1 MKAMHRF
8 LAFIA
13 AMVILICTAVSARGE
28 GTETSPPQT
37 DDYFTERDLSGYWD
51 ASAKTIYL
59 MGDTAE
65 TSSHVVSVEDGIITI
80 MDGGTYVLTG
90 TLNDGSVVV
99 DVKDDERVQLVLNGA
114 SITSSSSAAIR
125 VIQADK
131 VFITLAEGTENTLAN
146 SGSFDESSE
155 VDAVIY
161 SDEDLTFNGTGTLT
175 VLSPSGNGIDGKD
188 DIKFV
193 SGTYFITA
201 GNRGV
206 NANDSIRI
214 LDGTFTVES
223 GSDAFRA
230 DHDSK
235 ESLGYIYIWGGSFHI
250 TAGGGAVNGKRTA
263 GNPGMPDMNMDF
275 GTPPGDSERPE
286 MPEGFDPSSDENR
299 PEPPDGLESTDR
311 MTPPDFSGDTEGMTP
326 PSEGER
332 PDMPEG
338 TEGEMPQMPQGMMP
352 GQAAETEETTVEGKG
367 FKASGD
373 LVILGGEFTLDT
385 ASDAIHADG
394 DLTVY
399 GGQLAITSGD
409 DGLHAD
415 GNLTILDGTVQITQS
430 VEGLEAEIILISGGN
445 ISVVSSDDGLNARSS
460 TGEKETFDA
469 QEGVEIRITGGVLT
483 VNATGDGIDSNGD
496 LVITGGTV
504 TVSGPTMNANG
515 AIDYNGNAV
524 ISGGTLIAACASGMA
539 ENLSDTSTQPAFL
552 VNLTGDGGEVTV
564 SDSAGD
570 IIMTGTVE
578 KSFGVLVIS
587 CADLAVGETYTV
599 TAGENSAEITLTDM
613 ITGSDAG
620 AMAGGPMPG
629 QTGGPENERTDD
641 V

>member
-1 MKAMHRF
+1 MKKMRGF
-8 LAFIA
+8 LAVIA
-13 AMVILICTAVSARGE
+13 AVVILICAAASASGE
-28 GTETSPPQT
+28 GAEASPPQT

-59 MGDTAE
+59 LGDTAE
-65 TSSHVVSVEDGIITI
+65 TSSHVVSVEDDVITI
-80 MDGGTYVLTG
+80 LDGGTYVLTG
-90 TLNDGSVVV
+90 TLNDGSIVV
-99 DVKDDERVQLVLNGA
+99 DVKDDERVQLVLNGV

-146 SGSFDESSE
+146 GGSFDEGSE

-161 SDEDLTFNGTGTLT
+161 SDEDLTFNGTGALT
-175 VLSPSGNGIDGKD
+175 ILSPAGNGIDGKD

-193 SGTYFITA
+193 SGTYYITA

-235 ESLGYIYIWGGSFHI
+235 ESLGYIYIWGGNFNI
-250 TAGGGAVNGKRTA
+250 TAGGGAVNGKSTT
-263 GNPGMPDMNMDF
+263 GDPGMPDMNMNF
-275 GTPPGDSERPE
+275 GTPPAEGERPE

-299 PEPPDGLESTDR
+299 PESPDGSGNTDGV
-311 MTPPDFSGDTEGMTP
+311 TPPEMS
-326 PSEGER
+326 
-332 PDMPEG
+332 EG
-338 TEGEMPQMPQGMMP
+338 TEGEMPQMPREMMP
-352 GQAAETEETTVEGKG
+352 GQTAETEETAVEGKG
-367 FKASGD
+367 FKTSGD
-373 LVILGGEFTLDT
+373 LVILGGEFALDT
-385 ASDAIHADG
+385 ASDAFHADG
-394 DLTVY
+394 NLTVY
-399 GGQLAITSGD
+399 GGQMTIVSGD

-430 VEGLEAEIILISGGN
+430 VEGLEAEVILISGGN
-445 ISVVSSDDGLNARSS
+445 ITVVSSDDGLNARSS

-469 QEGVEIRITGGVLT
+469 QEGVEIRITGGALT
-483 VNATGDGIDSNGD
+483 VNAAGDGIDSNGD
-496 LVITGGTV
+496 LVITGGIV

-515 AIDYNGNAV
+515 AIDYNGSAV

-539 ENLSDTSTQPAFL
+539 ENLSEASTQPAFL
-552 VNLTGDGGEVTV
+552 VNLTGEAGEVTV
-564 SDSAGD
+564 SDSAGN
-570 IIMTGTVE
+570 IILTGTVE
-578 KSFGVLVIS
+578 KSFGILVIS
-587 CADLAVGETYTV
+587 CADLTVGETYTV

-620 AMAGGPMPG
+620 AMAGPMPG
-629 QTGGPENERTDD
+629 QTGGPDNERSDD

>member
-1 MKAMHRF
+1 MKAIRGF
-8 LAFIA
+8 LAVIA
-13 AMVILICTAVSARGE
+13 ALVILICAAVSASGE
-28 GTETSPPQT
+28 STDASPPQT

-59 MGDTAE
+59 LGDTAE

-80 MDGGTYVLTG
+80 LDGGTYVLTG
-90 TLNDGSVVV
+90 TLNDGSIVV
-99 DVKDDERVQLVLNGA
+99 DVKDDERVQLVLNGV

-146 SGSFDESSE
+146 GGAFDEGSE
-155 VDAVIY
+155 VDAVVF

-175 VLSPSGNGIDGKD
+175 ILSPTGNGIDGKD

-193 SGTYFITA
+193 SGTYYITA

-214 LDGTFTVES
+214 LGGTFTVES

-235 ESLGYIYIWGGSFHI
+235 ESLGFIYIWGGSFNI
-250 TAGGGAVNGKRTA
+250 TAGGGAVNGKSTA
-263 GNPGMPDMNMDF
+263 GIPGMPDMNMDF
-275 GTPPGDSERPE
+275 GTPPAEGERPE

-299 PEPPDGLESTDR
+299 PEPPDGSGNTD
-311 MTPPDFSGDTEGMTP
+311 GMTP
-326 PSEGER
+326 PEI
-332 PDMPEG
+332 PEG
-338 TEGEMPQMPQGMMP
+338 TEGEMPQMPQGMTP
-352 GQAAETEETTVEGKG
+352 GQTVETEETTVEGKG

-373 LVILGGEFTLDT
+373 LILLGGEFALDT
-385 ASDAIHADG
+385 ASDAFHADG

-399 GGQLAITSGD
+399 GGVLLITSGD

-415 GNLTILDGTVQITQS
+415 GNLTILDGTVRITQS
-430 VEGLEAEIILISGGN
+430 VEGLEAEVILISGGN

-469 QEGVEIRITGGVLT
+469 QEGVEIRITGGILN
-483 VNATGDGIDSNGD
+483 VNAAGDGIDSNGD

-515 AIDYNGNAV
+515 AIDYNGSAV

-552 VNLTGDGGEVTV
+552 VNLTGDAGEVTV
-564 SDSAGD
+564 CDSSGN
-570 IIMTGTVE
+570 IILTGTVE
-578 KSFGVLVIS
+578 KNFGVLVIS
-587 CADLAVGETYTV
+587 CADLTIGETYTV
-599 TAGENSAEITLTDM
+599 TAGENSAEITLTNM
-613 ITGSDAG
+613 ITGSDAD
-620 AMAGGPMPG
+620 AMAGDPMPG
-629 QTGGPENERTDD
+629 QTGGPKNERSDD

>member
-1 MKAMHRF
+1 MKAIRGF
-8 LAFIA
+8 LAVIA
-13 AMVILICTAVSARGE
+13 ALVILICAAVSASGE
-28 GTETSPPQT
+28 STDASPPQT

-59 MGDTAE
+59 LGDTAE

-80 MDGGTYVLTG
+80 LDGGTYVLTG
-90 TLNDGSVVV
+90 TLNDGSIVV
-99 DVKDDERVQLVLNGA
+99 DVKDDERVQLVLNGV

-131 VFITLAEGTENTLAN
+131 VFITLAEGTENTLDNA
-146 SGSFDESSE
+146 GAFEEGSE

-175 VLSPSGNGIDGKD
+175 ILSPTGNGIDGKD

-193 SGTYFITA
+193 SGTYYITA

-214 LDGTFTVES
+214 LGGTFTVES

-235 ESLGYIYIWGGSFHI
+235 ESLGFIYIWGGSFNI
-250 TAGGGAVNGKRTA
+250 TAGGGAVNGKSTA
-263 GNPGMPDMNMDF
+263 GIPGMPDMNMDF
-275 GTPPGDSERPE
+275 GTPPA
-286 MPEGFDPSSDENR
+286 
-299 PEPPDGLESTDR
+299 
-311 MTPPDFSGDTEGMTP
+311 
-326 PSEGER
+326 EGER
-332 PDMPEG
+332 PEMPEG
-338 TEGEMPQMPQGMMP
+338 TEGEMPQMPQGMTP
-352 GQAAETEETTVEGKG
+352 GQTAETEETTVEGKG

-373 LVILGGEFTLDT
+373 LILLGGEFALDT
-385 ASDAIHADG
+385 ASDAFHADG

-399 GGQLAITSGD
+399 GGVLSITSGD

-415 GNLTILDGTVQITQS
+415 GNLTILDGTVRITQS
-430 VEGLEAEIILISGGN
+430 VEGLEAEVILISGGN

-469 QEGVEIRITGGVLT
+469 QEGVEIRITGGILN
-483 VNATGDGIDSNGD
+483 VNAAGDGIDSNGD

-515 AIDYNGNAV
+515 AIDYNGSAV

-539 ENLSDTSTQPAFL
+539 ENLSDTSTQSAFL
-552 VNLTGDGGEVTV
+552 VNLTGDAGEVTV
-564 SDSAGD
+564 CDSSGK
-570 IIMTGTVE
+570 IILTGTVE
-578 KSFGVLVIS
+578 KNFGVLVIS
-587 CADLAVGETYTV
+587 CADLTIGETYTV
-599 TAGENSAEITLTDM
+599 TAGENSAEITLTNM

-629 QTGGPENERTDD
+629 QTGGPENERSDD

>member
-1 MKAMHRF
+1 MKKMRGF
-8 LAFIA
+8 LAVIA
-13 AMVILICTAVSARGE
+13 ALVILICAVVSASGE
-28 GTETSPPQT
+28 REDASPPQM

-59 MGDTAE
+59 LGDTAE

-80 MDGGTYVLTG
+80 LDGGTYVLTG
-90 TLNDGSVVV
+90 SLNDGSIVV
-99 DVKDDERVQLVLNGA
+99 DVKDDERVQLVLNGV

-146 SGSFDESSE
+146 ASAFEEGSE

-175 VLSPSGNGIDGKD
+175 ILSPAGNGIDGKD

-193 SGTYFITA
+193 SGTYIITA

-214 LDGTFTVES
+214 LGGAFTVES

-235 ESLGYIYIWGGSFHI
+235 ESLGYIYIWGGNFNI
-250 TAGGGAVNGKRTA
+250 TAGGGAVNGKSTA

-275 GTPPGDSERPE
+275 GTPHAEGERPE

-299 PEPPDGLESTDR
+299 PEPPDGNTDS
-311 MTPPDFSGDTEGMTP
+311 MTLPDFSGDMSSMMP
-326 PSEGER
+326 PADGER
-332 PDMPEG
+332 PELPEG

-352 GQAAETEETTVEGKG
+352 GETAETEEIAVEGKG

-385 ASDAIHADG
+385 ASDAFHADG

-399 GGQLAITSGD
+399 GGVLTIASGD

-415 GNLTILDGTVQITQS
+415 GDLTILDGTVQITQS
-430 VEGLEAEIILISGGN
+430 AEGLEAEVILITGGN

-469 QEGVEIRITGGVLT
+469 QEGVEIRITGGILT
-483 VNATGDGIDSNGD
+483 VNAAGDGIDSNGD

-515 AIDYNGNAV
+515 AIDYNGSAV

-539 ENLSDTSTQPAFL
+539 ENLSEASTQPAFL
-552 VNLTGDGGEVTV
+552 VNLTGDAGEVTV
-564 SDSAGD
+564 SDSAGN
-570 IIMTGTVE
+570 IILTGTVE

-587 CADLAVGETYTV
+587 CADLTVGETYTV
-599 TAGENSAEITLTDM
+599 TAGENSAEITLTGM

-629 QTGGPENERTDD
+629 QTGGTDNERSDD